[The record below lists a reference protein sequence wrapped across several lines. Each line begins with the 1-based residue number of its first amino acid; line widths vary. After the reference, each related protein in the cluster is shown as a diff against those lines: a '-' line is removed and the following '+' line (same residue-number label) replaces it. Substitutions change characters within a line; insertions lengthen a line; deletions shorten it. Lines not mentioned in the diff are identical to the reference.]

1 MVRLHL
7 RAAFAWG
14 IVAALLGALAWAQL
28 VDPGLLAGVSWLG
41 TGRVRVASGLAM
53 LLGWNVNL
61 AAAVLYALVPAL
73 GELVRRWHLEGL
85 KIGVWNLAIVAPAVT
100 CALAGVLPP
109 APIDALWIRL
119 TVPQPQVTALGLML
133 AVVFI
138 QTIDPAV
145 WRDGRR
151 AGIILAMVAVVG
163 LTLLPSLDAARQLRA
178 VTAGQPFVDALAGRL
193 PFWTGLLVATLLFGW
208 ASALFLARPPQ
219 AEAPAAPTIAMRA
232 GLALLLAALVLQAA
246 SAATAQ
252 VTGDHGATLS
262 ASERRGRA
270 VFAREGCASCHD
282 VPWRAGI
289 GPTLFEESGARPADW
304 HFTHLYDP
312 RSIQSRSVMPTF
324 AHLFDGGPGEPRQE
338 ARDLVAFIESFARDA
353 LLAMPEATLQTTQ
366 KTRARRPAA
375 IDPAPALP
383 YAGDLDAA
391 KKQFAVQCMGCHGP
405 EGQGDGRAAAGL
417 RPKPANLAAHR
428 YTPDQLARVLW
439 NGVPGTAM
447 PAWRDQPVER
457 LAALSAA
464 ARSFGAAAA
473 SHGDSA
479 APSGETLALGA
490 KVFAANCAQCHGE
503 TGGGD
508 GFSASRLAVPP
519 VNFQGQ
525 QPTLDYALRA
535 IAGGVEGTPMAPWT
549 TRISEQELLAVAHY
563 VRSLYT
569 GER

>member
-14 IVAALLGALAWAQL
+14 VVAAALGAIGWAAL
-28 VDPGLLAGVSWLG
+28 VDPTLTAGVPWLG
-41 TGRVRVASGLAM
+41 TGRVRFASGLAM

-61 AAAVLYALVPAL
+61 AAAVLYFLMPGLDAW
-73 GELVRRWHLEGL
+73 VRRVRLDAVKVG
-85 KIGVWNLAIVAPAVT
+85 GWNLVIVAPAVA
-100 CALAGVLPP
+100 CALAGIVPP
-109 APIDALWIRL
+109 APVDGFWTPLA
-119 TVPQPQVTALGLML
+119 VAQPQVFALGLVL
-133 AVVFI
+133 AVVFV
-138 QTIDPAV
+138 QTIDPSV

-151 AGIILAMVAVVG
+151 TGIIVATIAFAG
-163 LTLLPSLDAARQLRA
+163 LTILPPLDSARQIRA
-178 VTAGQPFVDALAGRL
+178 LIAGQPFVDALAGRL
-193 PFWTGLLVATLLFGW
+193 PFWTGTLVATLFFGW
-208 ASALFLARPPQ
+208 ASALFLARPPV
-219 AEAPAAPTIAMRA
+219 ATSSAGPMWMRRA
-232 GLALLLAALVLQAA
+232 GLTLLLVALVVQTV
-246 SAATAQ
+246 SAGLAQ
-252 VTGDHGATLS
+252 VTGDHGPALS
-262 ASERRGRA
+262 AAEQRGRV

-304 HFTHLYDP
+304 HFTHLHDP
-312 RSIQSRSVMPTF
+312 RSIQLRSVMPSY
-324 AHLFDGGPGEPRQE
+324 AHLFDGDPASPRQD
-338 ARDLVAFIESFARDA
+338 ARDLVAFLDSLGREP
-353 LLAMPEATLQTTQ
+353 LLAMSEATVLASQ
-366 KTRARRPAA
+366 KTRARHPVA

-383 YAGDLDAA
+383 FAGDLDAA

-417 RPKPANLAAHR
+417 RPRPANLAAHR
-428 YTPDQLARVLW
+428 YTPEQVARVLW

-447 PAWRDQPVER
+447 PAWRDQPAER
-457 LAALSAA
+457 LAALAAA
-464 ARSFGAAAA
+464 ARSFGDAAA
-473 SHGDSA
+473 SHA
-479 APSGETLALGA
+479 AVAPPSDDTLALGA
-490 KVFAANCAQCHGE
+490 KVFSANCAQCHGE

-519 VNFQGQ
+519 ANFQGQ

-563 VRSLYT
+563 VRSLYK